1 MKMAPRNGEL
11 RARDVDRVW
20 VMARLDEAFT
30 DGQLS
35 LDEHEARVD
44 SARTALTVQELD
56 VLLRDLQ
63 LPAAV
68 PTARYRAPWYSR
80 LTRHGRVGI
89 ALTALALIGAIG
101 AGIVVWLAP
110 PSGDRSAAAAPGV
123 AAPPAADNG
132 VTERL
137 VGGEMFTEA
146 GMNEVV
152 SALRKRFG
160 TTVVEGVHF
169 YSDSAVVR
177 VPEAESPVGA
187 AWYTYSLGGD
197 FHSREV
203 YGGLSVSSGAG
214 LRVDL
219 ANLDTA
225 KIAAVIRTAP
235 EKLGL
240 TTATMP
246 PNERFRV
253 TVGGDGGGEV
263 WMGVNDIGIDSH
275 LVTGLDGAIKGV
287 HRCGWGC

>member
-1 MKMAPRNGEL
+1 
-11 RARDVDRVW
+11 
-20 VMARLDEAFT
+20 MARLDEAFT

-35 LDEHEARVD
+35 PDEHEARVG
-44 SARTALTVQELD
+44 SARTALTVPDLD
-56 VLLRDLQ
+56 ALLRDLQ
-63 LPAAV
+63 LPATV
-68 PTARYRAPWYSR
+68 PTARYRAPWYAR
-80 LTRHGRVGI
+80 LTRRGRVGI
-89 ALTALALIGAIG
+89 ALTALAVIVAIG
-101 AGIVVWLAP
+101 AGIIVWFVP
-110 PSGDRSAAAAPGV
+110 PSGDRSAAAAPPGA
-123 AAPPAADNG
+123 AAPPAAAADNG

-160 TTVVEGVHF
+160 TTVIEGVHF
-169 YSDSAVVR
+169 YRDSAVVR

-219 ANLDTA
+219 AHLDTA
-225 KIAAVIRTAP
+225 EIAAVIRTAP

-240 TTATMP
+240 TTATMS

-263 WMGVNDIGIDSH
+263 WMGINDIGIDSH